1 MPARAAFDRS
11 PVNAT
16 AQMATSTA
24 VDPAAIHKR
33 STELAISESTP
44 TINPPYGH
52 ERHAVHSKV

>member
-1 MPARAAFDRS
+1 
-11 PVNAT
+11 
-16 AQMATSTA
+16 